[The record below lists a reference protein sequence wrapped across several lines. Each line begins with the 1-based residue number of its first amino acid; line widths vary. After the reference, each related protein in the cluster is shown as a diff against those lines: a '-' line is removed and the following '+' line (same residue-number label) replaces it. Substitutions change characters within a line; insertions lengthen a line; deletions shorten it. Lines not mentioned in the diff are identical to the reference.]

1 MTDAGA
7 PRLIRRHDDEIAEWI
22 ARELMIDRFRPTAAV
37 GVVWRGMLIAGIG
50 FIRPQPH
57 LAEAVIAATDRH
69 WATKN
74 VLFGIFAVPFGEWR
88 VRRLTAATAVAN
100 APVRRF
106 LERLGFQFEGVAR
119 RALKNGEDAAAY
131 AMLADECPWYPAKS
145 PKCRSP

>member
-88 VRRLTAATAVAN
+88 VRR
-100 APVRRF
+100 F

-145 PKCRSP
+145 PK